1 MRGTTLRTWVAST
14 ICRMGLPL
22 LKEFL
27 PEDLG
32 APFEPPPAVA
42 VLDEKELPL
51 AEHRARQLQ
60 VAMEEFVSTLRSSF
74 AQLAEEDVEY
84 AFHQVADLEGRQRA
98 QLDRCSGGIQQLR
111 SQTLEWP
118 DAPRKTQR
126 LSLLERQLQLYKAIL
141 TTYQWGKDQ
150 LESLRDAVLV
160 REAREFS
167 ARAFWGDD
175 DD

>member
-1 MRGTTLRTWVAST
+1 
-14 ICRMGLPL
+14 MGLPL

-42 VLDEKELPL
+42 VLDEKELLL
-51 AEHRARQLQ
+51 AEHQARQLQ

-84 AFHQVADLEGRQRA
+84 AFRQVADLESRQRG
-98 QLDRCSGGIQQLR
+98 QLDRCSASIRQLR
-111 SQTLEWP
+111 SQTP
-118 DAPRKTQR
+118 
-126 LSLLERQLQLYKAIL
+126 LLERQLQLYKAIL

>member
-1 MRGTTLRTWVAST
+1 
-14 ICRMGLPL
+14 MGLPL

-84 AFHQVADLEGRQRA
+84 AFRQVAELEGRQRT
-98 QLDRCSGGIQQLR
+98 QLDRCSAGIRQLR
-111 SQTLEWP
+111 SQTP
-118 DAPRKTQR
+118 
-126 LSLLERQLQLYKAIL
+126 LLERQLQLYRAIL
-141 TTYQWGKDQ
+141 ATYQWGKDQ

-175 DD
+175 DDD